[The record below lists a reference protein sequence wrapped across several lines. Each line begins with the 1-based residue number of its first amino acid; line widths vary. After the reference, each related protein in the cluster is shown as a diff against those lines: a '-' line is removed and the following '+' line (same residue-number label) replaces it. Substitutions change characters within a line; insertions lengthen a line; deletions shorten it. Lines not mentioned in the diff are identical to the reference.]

1 MTTDDG
7 DAVADSRRPTTSP
20 RETPTDSR
28 TVLGAVWARVR
39 RDPPLLIPFAV
50 TGVLLA
56 LADGIRTRDP
66 IPTEPTAALDQT
78 VSVQF
83 SLYPSGTARTARGV
97 GALVDLETPY
107 LLWGVGIELAVPL
120 AVGVAGWLT
129 ITRVLDG
136 QRRPDALARYLC
148 LLVALSLVPRLLGS
162 PTADVGLSVGL
173 VALLAVSFVSV
184 RLFLVPA
191 FLATGQGF
199 GAAIR
204 NSASRSRGQGW
215 TLLGL
220 VLVLGIGSW
229 GLATVPIAG
238 AFLSTA
244 IVAPGHAVA
253 MAVVLDRRFPS
264 MNGATGRDRR

>member
-1 MTTDDG
+1 MTTDD
-7 DAVADSRRPTTSP
+7 DAAATGERRRPADSRR
-20 RETPTDSR
+20 TPTDTR

-50 TGVLLA
+50 TGLILA
-56 LADGIRTRDP
+56 LADVLRTRDP
-66 IPTEPTAALDQT
+66 IPIEPTAALDQT
-78 VSVQF
+78 VTVQF

-107 LLWGVGIELAVPL
+107 LLRGVGIELAVPL

-136 QRRPDALARYLC
+136 QRRLDALARYLC
-148 LLVALSLVPRLLGS
+148 LPVVLSVAPRLLGS
-162 PTADVGLSVGL
+162 PTVDVGLSVGL
-173 VALLAVSFVSV
+173 VVLLAVSFVSV

-191 FLATGQGF
+191 FLATGLGF

-215 TLLGL
+215 TLFGL
-220 VLVLGIGSW
+220 ILVLGIGSW
-229 GLATVPIAG
+229 ALATVPIAG

-244 IVAPGHAVA
+244 IVAPVHAVA

-264 MNGATGRDRR
+264 TDTPTDRDRR